1 MTRYF
6 AISCGAV
13 ALAVPQVAWAGD
25 QPLYGP
31 EPAWVSRAEIG
42 RDALKTGP
50 ADLLNDWQQ
59 RLEEGVV
66 YAYEDRAVRI
76 DNPQTLMDEGTI
88 SFTWL
93 PDKGDLTVH
102 KIEILRDGK
111 EIDLVAQGARLDVL
125 RREQGLEQRLLD
137 GELTATLAVPG
148 LKVGD
153 VLRYSFSTST
163 ADQALGKEVQALQY
177 LPSEPWQVGKAR
189 AIMSWPESADI
200 RWRVEDAAK
209 IAEPELR
216 DGYRYLTV
224 ALPLAEPA
232 EVPGDAP
239 SRFQRNTVLRVGS
252 YADWQELSRAM
263 APIFDKAAEIAP
275 DGDVAKQADA
285 IMRRTSDPLE
295 RAVLAVRLVQDDVSY
310 LLNGLDGGNYI
321 PQAAEFTWDKR
332 YGDCKAKTVLL
343 TALLRRMGIEA
354 APTLVVSSG
363 GDALPDLLPLPADFD
378 HAIVLARI
386 GEVDYWLDGT
396 SSATRLTNVA
406 NVPPFFHAL
415 PLRADGSDLV
425 AMPQRA
431 PVVPDMAMTIDMDHS
446 AGVDLPI
453 LMTAKVEIAGAQGAA
468 MQKIVDQ
475 RDPAVLRKIA
485 RAMSERAE
493 TEGVISSVDVAYDKE
508 KALATL
514 SFTGVMQSGFEW
526 KDGRLAMRVGT
537 EASGMLFNPDRARR
551 EWKDI
556 PVQTPG
562 TMLSQFDVTMRLPEN
577 GKGFTLNGEPSS
589 HASFANMTIDRS
601 VDLAGDRMVTRAKV
615 LQLLGEVAPT
625 DVLAAKLAARKLVND
640 TNLSAPQDFAWRWQM
655 TAAQRKQRIAP
666 IAAAYQKAIEF
677 AEKDDSGPL
686 WARAAFYANVYD
698 YDAALAD
705 YDRLVDRWPSVEA
718 YRGRAYTLQMLGRD
732 DAALADLRAGYDL
745 DPSSSVALQIAQL
758 LGYRGETEE
767 ALELIDTLPA
777 VEDDRVSIA
786 DAKAMV
792 LGLSGDL
799 EGGLAVVDEA
809 LARAPQSADML
820 NSNCWYRGLFKVG
833 LDAALPICT
842 RAVERAEGAAQALDS
857 RAMVRYRLGLL
868 DDAVADLDA
877 AIEMV
882 PSISPSLYLRGTIL
896 LERGEARGKQD
907 IEIARRITPE
917 VVERYKRH
925 GIVPAL

>member
-1 MTRYF
+1 M
-6 AISCGAV
+6 SCGLV
-13 ALAVPQVAWAGD
+13 ALTAPQVAWAGD
-25 QPLYGP
+25 QPLYQP
-31 EPAWVSRAEIG
+31 EPAWVARAEIDQG
-42 RDALKTGP
+42 TVKTGP
-50 ADLLNDWQQ
+50 ADVLNDWQQ

-66 YAYEDRAVRI
+66 YAYADRAVRI

-88 SFTWL
+88 SFTWM

-111 EIDLVAQGARLDVL
+111 AIDLVAQGARLDVL

-148 LKVGD
+148 LKLGD
-153 VLRYSFSTST
+153 VLRYSYTTST
-163 ADQALGKEVQALQY
+163 ADQGLGKEVQALQY
-177 LPSEPWQVGKAR
+177 LGSEPWQVGEAR
-189 AIMSWPESADI
+189 VIVSWPEKADM

-209 IAEPELR
+209 LAEPTVR

-224 ALPLAEPA
+224 ALPLPEPA

-239 SRFQRNTVLRVGS
+239 SRFQRDTVLRVGS

-263 APIFDKAAEIAP
+263 APIYDKAAEIAP
-275 DGDVAKQADA
+275 DSDVAKQADA
-285 IMRRTSDPLE
+285 IMKRTSEPLE

-321 PQAAEFTWDKR
+321 PQTAELTWDKR

-343 TALLRRMGIEA
+343 TALLRHMGIDA
-354 APTLVVSSG
+354 APALVVSRG
-363 GDALPDLLPLPADFD
+363 GDALPDLLPIPGDFD
-378 HAIVLARI
+378 HVIVHAVI
-386 GEVDYWLDGT
+386 GGIDYWLDGT
-396 SSATRLTNVA
+396 SAATRLSNVA
-406 NVPPFFHAL
+406 SVPPFFHAL
-415 PLRADGSDLV
+415 PLSAAGSDLV
-425 AMPQRA
+425 PMPQRA
-431 PVVPDMAMTIDMDHS
+431 PAVPDVTMTIEMDHS
-446 AGVDLPI
+446 AGVDMPI

-475 RDPAVLRKIA
+475 RDPAILRKMA

-493 TEGVISSVDVAYDKE
+493 TNGVISSVDVAYDKE
-508 KALATL
+508 TALATL
-514 SFTGVMQSGFEW
+514 TFSGVTQSGFEW

-537 EASGMLFNPDRARR
+537 ESNNVLFNPDRARR
-551 EWKDI
+551 EWQAI

-562 TMLSQFDVTMRLPEN
+562 TMLSAFTVDMRLPEN
-577 GKGFTLNGEPSS
+577 GKGFTVTGERSS
-589 HASFANMTIDRS
+589 AVNFANITVNRS
-601 VDLAGDRMVTRAKV
+601 VELAGDHVVTRAKV
-615 LQLLGEVAPT
+615 LQLLGEVAPK
-625 DVLAAKLAARKLVND
+625 DVPAAKLAARKLVSD
-640 TNLSAPQDFAWRWQM
+640 VNLSAPEVFAWRWQL
-655 TAAQRKQRIAP
+655 TPAQRKQLIAP
-666 IAAAYQKAIEF
+666 IAAAYQKAIDF

-686 WARAAFYANVYD
+686 WARAAFYSDVFD
-698 YDAALAD
+698 YEAAVAD
-705 YDRLVDRWPSVEA
+705 YDRLVDRWPSIEA
-718 YRGRAYTLQMLGRD
+718 YRGRAYALQMLGRD
-732 DAALADLRAGYDL
+732 DAALTDLRAGYDL
-745 DPSSSVALQIAQL
+745 DPASDVALQIAQL
-758 LGYRGETEE
+758 LGYRGEIEE
-767 ALELIDTLPA
+767 ALALIDTLP
-777 VEDDRVSIA
+777 ESDDDRVSIA

-809 LARAPQSADML
+809 LARAPQSAAML

-833 LDAALPICT
+833 LNDALPICT

-857 RAMVRYRLGLL
+857 RAMVRYRLGQL

-882 PSISPSLYLRGTIL
+882 PSISPSIYLRGTIL

-907 IEIARRITPE
+907 IEIARRMTPE
-917 VVERYKRH
+917 LVARYKRH